1 VTAENDTTGLDDLI
15 RLGGEAATH
24 SDPGRD
30 SFQILIAPS
39 TTGEF
44 NTIRFDLRP
53 IACVLLKDSRF
64 EFDSSFVSPRA
75 FTQMK
80 ALARLRTVHPGAVS
94 TIFGHADPV
103 GDEEYNKRLSG
114 RRAQA
119 IYGLVTRRTELWED
133 LFSHPAGGDN
143 WGENAIQL
151 MLREL
156 GHAEGSPSERV
167 KSFQTEKGLSPDGK
181 AGPATREALF
191 KAYMDA
197 ICVDSDD
204 KPFRLDPKT
213 DFLAGGADKSGKGD
227 FQGCGEFNPTL
238 LVSKADSE
246 RFKKDPDKTER
257 NTANRPNRR
266 VMVLLFP
273 RNARVAPGNW
283 PCPRANEGTAGC
295 SARLFGDAAARRANG
310 PAQREFRLTQ
320 DTFSCRFYDRMA
332 RLSPCESGLAGTL
345 KCHISLLLRSNSG
358 CVPLANRKYKIK
370 ISPERT
376 LEGTTDAQGLV
387 QHDDIPAGDY
397 ELEIEK
403 HKTFVP
409 ATPVFRSRREHQVEG
424 FFLLDDEHFVE
435 DQVLDEKGKPLP
447 NVAMILVKDDNGR
460 ERAVTNAEGVARW
473 EKLKT
478 GTARVAFEDESHY
491 PEENSATQPV
501 NRRKPTGTGV
511 LPSPG
516 EGDQEEE
523 GSDKAALDA
532 SEVASSRRL
541 A

>member
-1 VTAENDTTGLDDLI
+1 
-15 RLGGEAATH
+15 
-24 SDPGRD
+24 
-30 SFQILIAPS
+30 
-39 TTGEF
+39 
-44 NTIRFDLRP
+44 
-53 IACVLLKDSRF
+53 
-64 EFDSSFVSPRA
+64 
-75 FTQMK
+75 
-80 ALARLRTVHPGAVS
+80 
-94 TIFGHADPV
+94 
-103 GDEEYNKRLSG
+103 
-114 RRAQA
+114 
-119 IYGLVTRRTELWED
+119 
-133 LFSHPAGGDN
+133 
-143 WGENAIQL
+143 
-151 MLREL
+151 
-156 GHAEGSPSERV
+156 
-167 KSFQTEKGLSPDGK
+167 
-181 AGPATREALF
+181 
-191 KAYMDA
+191 
-197 ICVDSDD
+197 
-204 KPFRLDPKT
+204 
-213 DFLAGGADKSGKGD
+213 
-227 FQGCGEFNPTL
+227 
-238 LVSKADSE
+238 
-246 RFKKDPDKTER
+246 
-257 NTANRPNRR
+257 
-266 VMVLLFP
+266 
-273 RNARVAPGNW
+273 
-283 PCPRANEGTAGC
+283 
-295 SARLFGDAAARRANG
+295 
-310 PAQREFRLTQ
+310 
-320 DTFSCRFYDRMA
+320 MA

-435 DQVLDEKGKPLP
+435 VQVLDEKGKPLP